1 MLKKSTFICFIL
13 CLTAVFLSCSIFCG
27 CTTKNTL
34 VQYVSELRSD
44 LFFGQSQNYSL
55 KAGYGFKE
63 TPYHN
68 DGNVKQKE
76 YSLTFRLEDKET
88 DQLLY
93 SLSMTVNSNVYSAE
107 FKINPVTHA
116 LTAEI
121 KIDDFNLK
129 SFDVEISVGSNKET
143 VTMHSILPENT
154 ISYEKALDCLQEK
167 QSKLLASYYDQ
178 NGVFNA
184 EIHIR
189 VLVKDQKPY
198 WYVGLAKNKNL
209 KALLIDGV
217 SGEVLAIR
225 EVL

>member
-1 MLKKSTFICFIL
+1 MLKKSTFIYLIL
-13 CLTAVFLSCSIFCG
+13 CLSAIFLSFSIFSG
-27 CTTKNTL
+27 CLPKNTL
-34 VQYVSELRSD
+34 AQHVSELRSD

-76 YSLTFRLEDKET
+76 YLLTFRLEDKET

-93 SLSMTVNSNVYSAE
+93 SLSMTINSNVYSAE
-107 FKINPVTHA
+107 FKINPITHA

-121 KIDDFNLK
+121 KIDNFNLK
-129 SFDVEISVGSNKET
+129 TFDVEIAVGADKET
-143 VTMHSILPENT
+143 ITMTSILPENT
-154 ISYEKALDCLQEK
+154 ISYEKALQHLQEK
-167 QSKLLASYYDQ
+167 QSKLLSSYYDQ
-178 NGVFNA
+178 NGLFNA

-217 SGEVLAIR
+217 SGEILAIR